1 DGDQKRTHSIFS
13 VTSVQLHWRTLVYNL
28 VYRSMGMSLRGTTV
42 SADWSATCEQLLGKV
57 PNKFK
62 GSQIEMG
69 WLENNFEHIEAF
81 TSDVE
86 KEQFVRAFILRLI
99 GNPKIQEC
107 VLDEL
112 LANRSIWH
120 VKVPL
125 MNFAMTTFHKKHIEI
140 WQHMYGYLSTREPF
154 FMPKLVTSSDY
165 MDWFRNHGKP
175 YLLLVSE
182 KSRQRRRRRPIQGPI
197 NPRSGG
203 DAVRDRHLLH
213 MHTRTR
219 LPGNLQSQLSTEE
232 EDEVSDQP
240 RRAREDKVRG
250 NMLVPQAFV
259 IRPLLLQYPIE
270 APSTAWLQ
278 NLVRS
283 ALAPDAIA
291 TT

>member
-1 DGDQKRTHSIFS
+1 DRDQRRTRSIFS
-13 VTSVQLHWRTLVYNL
+13 ATSVQLHWRTSVYNL

-62 GSQIEMG
+62 GSRIEMG

-99 GNPKIQEC
+99 GS
-107 VLDEL
+107 L
-112 LANRSIWH
+112 LMPDKFHN
-120 VKVPL
+120 L
-125 MNFAMTTFHKKHIEI
+125 TTFHKKHIEI

-165 MDWFRNHGKP
+165 MDWFRNHRKP

-182 KSRQRRRRRPIQGPI
+182 KSRQRRHRRSIQGPI

-203 DAVRDRHLLH
+203 DAVEGPASAPHVHEDSI
-213 MHTRTR
+213 TVQP
-219 LPGNLQSQLSTEE
+219 PG
-232 EDEVSDQP
+232 
-240 RRAREDKVRG
+240 
-250 NMLVPQAFV
+250 
-259 IRPLLLQYPIE
+259 
-270 APSTAWLQ
+270 
-278 NLVRS
+278 
-283 ALAPDAIA
+283 
-291 TT
+291 

>member
-1 DGDQKRTHSIFS
+1 
-13 VTSVQLHWRTLVYNL
+13 
-28 VYRSMGMSLRGTTV
+28 MGMSLRGTTV

-69 WLENNFEHIEAF
+69 WLENNFEHIEDF

-99 GNPKIQEC
+99 GSLLMPDKFHNLFVWMLYSDPKIQEC

-112 LANRSIWH
+112 LANRSVWH

-125 MNFAMTTFHKKHIEI
+125 INFAMVEMQESDRTTFHKKHIEI

-154 FMPKLVTSSDY
+154 FTPKLVTSSDY
-165 MDWFRNHGKP
+165 MDWFTNHGKP
-175 YLLLVSE
+175 YLLQVSE

-203 DAVRDRHLLH
+203 DAVEGPASAPHAH
-213 MHTRTR
+213 
-219 LPGNLQSQLSTEE
+219 
-232 EDEVSDQP
+232 EDPIAVQP
-240 RRAREDKVRG
+240 LG
-250 NMLVPQAFV
+250 
-259 IRPLLLQYPIE
+259 QYGSFIPV
-270 APSTAWLQ
+270 ANPFYFTPS
-278 NLVRS
+278 
-283 ALAPDAIA
+283 P
-291 TT
+291 